1 MATLHQLQ
9 TVVNALLPILSECLL
24 MQEHVVLF
32 EEDSSLTGS
41 MHEMK
46 GTFAGSVK
54 TSSAPKACRRTRL
67 SRDMEAGMVRISLY
81 PFAAATK
88 ASPMP
93 VFPDVGSTRVVT
105 PAIS

>member
-1 MATLHQLQ
+1 MNGSI
-9 TVVNALLPILSECLL
+9 TV
-24 MQEHVVLF
+24 
-32 EEDSSLTGS
+32 G
-41 MHEMK
+41 MHKAK

-54 TSSAPKACRRTRL
+54 TSSAPKACSRTRL
-67 SRDMEAGMVRISLY
+67 SRDMDAGMVRISLY

-105 PAIS
+105 PAAPPLQAELLSGVC